1 MRCRDDGRWLR
12 PPRCSGWAAKLPRSN
27 RRAWTIRLVLLLVS
41 LLVAYVVVQLIG
53 RIDWAAV
60 WDALSKL
67 TWWQPIILLAVVLV
81 RQVLN
86 ALPLAFYIKGVSV
99 YHATINDLGAIL
111 MSAIAPP
118 PSDLALRV
126 AMFTSWGVS
135 AAKGL
140 AGTLMNT
147 LTFYIV
153 RFFAPAVGFILLI
166 ALGRPAGLRWLE
178 ILSILI
184 AVAILVAI
192 LLILRSELL
201 ARTIG
206 TGAGRIAHRVR
217 RKVDPEGWAQAC
229 LTFRAD
235 ISATFKRGF
244 PRSMLAL
251 VGMVATDILVL
262 LLCLRFVGVYPSDVN
277 LADVAIAYLFAYPLT
292 LFPFSGI
299 GMVDALIL
307 AALVEAGGPE
317 IESAAVA
324 ALVVWR
330 VFTVGVPALLG
341 IGAVAAWRR
350 SVAGQA
356 EPAEA
361 T

>member
-1 MRCRDDGRWLR
+1 MTADATQGPGSPPAVKLR
-12 PPRCSGWAAKLPRSN
+12 ST
-27 RRAWTIRLVLLLVS
+27 RRAWLIRILLLLVA

-53 RIDWAAV
+53 RIHWAAV
-60 WDALSKL
+60 WAALSTL
-67 TWWQPIILLAVVLV
+67 TWWQPIVLLAVVVV
-81 RQVLN
+81 RQILN
-86 ALPLAFYIKGVSV
+86 ALPLALYIKGVSV

-153 RFFAPAVGFILLI
+153 RFAAPAVGFVLLLV
-166 ALGRPAGLRWLE
+166 LGRPAGLRWLE
-178 ILSILI
+178 IVSILI
-184 AVAILVAI
+184 AVTILLAI
-192 LLILRSELL
+192 LLILRSEFL

-217 RKVDPEGWAQAC
+217 HKVDPEAWAQSC

-251 VGMVATDILVL
+251 TGMLLTDVLVL
-262 LLCLRFVGVYPSDVN
+262 VLCLRFVGVYPSDVN

-292 LFPFSGI
+292 VFPFSGI
-299 GMVDALIL
+299 GVVDALIL
-307 AALVEAGGPE
+307 AALVESGGSQVE
-317 IESAAVA
+317 AASVA

-330 VFTVGVPALLG
+330 VFTVGVPVLMGVGA
-341 IGAVAAWRR
+341 IGAWRR
-350 SVAGQA
+350 SVAGQPQVEA
-356 EPAEA
+356 EVA
-361 T
+361 